1 MPAARHNSAG
11 STIDFN
17 DVEQYLW
24 TTREHAIEEFGMRGV
39 ELGRKRVRDLLT
51 VLAKLNPADCLA
63 SEPAQITQSSG
74 IPFDVGMK
82 TTWKPST
89 KRSPEL
95 KPFGPYTVG
104 HPEGRPRSS
113 PIVGGLFH
121 FKGSK

>member
-1 MPAARHNSAG
+1 
-11 STIDFN
+11 
-17 DVEQYLW
+17 
-24 TTREHAIEEFGMRGV
+24 MRGV

-74 IPFDVGMK
+74 IPFNVGMK

-104 HPEGRPRSS
+104 HPEGRPQWRRSNVRRAPYRIGAIGAAS
-113 PIVGGLFH
+113 RECGAWRAEQ
-121 FKGSK
+121 